1 MRIKLDE
8 NLPERSAEILR
19 ELGHDVHTVPY
30 EGLSGRDD
38 DAVWLAAQAEERFF
52 ITQDLDF
59 SNVHRFVPGSH
70 GGLLLLRL
78 RSPGRIALTR
88 RIESIF
94 RTEPVEQWN
103 SCFVVATDRKIR
115 IRRPRS

>member
-8 NLPERSAEILR
+8 NLPEASADILQK
-19 ELGHDVHTVPY
+19 LGHDAETVHH

-38 DAVWLAAQAEERFF
+38 DSVWAAAQGEARFF

-59 SNVHRFVPGSH
+59 SNINQFVPGTH
-70 GGLLLLRL
+70 RGLLLLRL
-78 RSPGRIALTR
+78 RSPGRIALTKR
-88 RIESIF
+88 LEAIF
-94 RTEPVEQWN
+94 RTESVEEWQ

-115 IRRPRS
+115 VRRPGA